1 MCVILAFGLYVY
13 VNCYLVFFLM
23 LRLPP
28 RFTRTDTLFPHT
40 TLFRSV
46 LGGGADVIY
55 RPRNAAL
62 HAEIRRDGAVIAEL
76 PLGVTPQA
84 RHFPRRNRLISGLS
98 LGVVVVEAAKRSGS
112 LITARFAGDQGR
124 EVFAVPGSPLDPRAG
139 GCNQLL

>member
-1 MCVILAFGLYVY
+1 MARGIDTAAHLGA
-13 VNCYLVFFLM
+13 
-23 LRLPP
+23 LPRP
-28 RFTRTDTLFPHT
+28 TIA
-40 TLFRSV
+40 V

-55 RPRNAAL
+55 PPENAAL

-124 EVFAVPGSPLDPRAG
+124 RSEERREGK
-139 GCNQLL
+139 GCVSTCKSGW